1 MSNVGHTMSFPLRLT
16 LNQDTDG
23 TGELSAEVSINGFSG
38 LGAAWFNITEIAAF
52 GKTLANTYPLL
63 PERTYELKGGYWSA
77 SARELEHVH
86 LGMRFYAL
94 GLLGTIGCRV
104 DLATQLESASTAP
117 EYAVTVE
124 LRTHYE
130 ELRAFGASLVAL
142 TEGKRDEALL
152 SCSGA

>member
-1 MSNVGHTMSFPLRLT
+1 MTVPFRLT
-16 LNQDTDG
+16 LKPDTDG
-23 TGELSAEVSINGFSG
+23 TGELSAEVDVNGFSG
-38 LGAAWFNITEIAAF
+38 LGAAWFNIAEIAAF

-63 PERTYELKGGYWSA
+63 PERTYELKGGYWS
-77 SARELEHVH
+77 SAVRSELEHVH
-86 LGMRFYAL
+86 LGMHFYPVGSL
-94 GLLGTIGCRV
+94 GKIGCRV
-104 DLATQLESASTAP
+104 HLAAQLESASVAP

-142 TEGKRDEALL
+142 TEGRRNEAIL